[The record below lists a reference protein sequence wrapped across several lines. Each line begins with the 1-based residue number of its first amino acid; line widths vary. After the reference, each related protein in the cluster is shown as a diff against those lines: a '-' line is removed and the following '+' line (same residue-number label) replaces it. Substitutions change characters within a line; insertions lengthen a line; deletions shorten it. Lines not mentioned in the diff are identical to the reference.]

1 MNKPGTWLEKWNE
14 NYERMKPGLERAGG
28 IWKKIWNAIY
38 LIGLWIYRLRSVFL
52 AIPVAYWA
60 LKLARINYEM
70 LPDLVGLNLQNDGT
84 YSYMVAKEAAV
95 YGPLAVTA
103 VCLLMVVLSR
113 KTLYPWLI
121 SIFTLVL
128 PLLILV
134 TNVFPA

>member
-14 NYERMKPGLERAGG
+14 NYERMKPGLEKAGG
-28 IWKKIWNAIY
+28 IWKKVWHVIY
-38 LIGLWIYRLRSVFL
+38 LVGLWVYRLRSVIMAL
-52 AIPVAYWA
+52 PVAYAA

-70 LPDLVGLNLQNDGT
+70 LPDLVGLNLQNDAT

-95 YGPLAVTA
+95 YGPLAVTG

-121 SIFTLVL
+121 SIFTLLL
-128 PLLILV
+128 PLLIWL
-134 TNVFPA
+134 TNAFPA